1 MAERLNRSLGRSERL
16 QKVRQCTGLFVAEA
30 YGDSD
35 VFAFDF
41 GLEENFYVPP
51 RIPRIDML
59 YCREKVRPNIID
71 FHGHG
76 TAFFSRRAP
85 L

>member
-1 MAERLNRSLGRSERL
+1 M
-16 QKVRQCTGLFVAEA
+16 VRDL
-30 YGDSD
+30 
-35 VFAFDF
+35 FAFDF
-41 GLEENFYVPP
+41 GLAENFYVPP